1 VNAQPSANL
10 KEKASVHRQL
20 RILKWSHGK
29 TTTNE
34 ITGFQFIVSFF
45 FLYSFC
51 AIAKPHRKSNM
62 PKSLLI

>member
-45 FLYSFC
+45 SYIRFVLLQNP
-51 AIAKPHRKSNM
+51 IAKATCRKVY
-62 PKSLLI
+62 

>member
-1 VNAQPSANL
+1 MNAQPSANL
-10 KEKASVHRQL
+10 KEKASVHQQL

-45 FLYSFC
+45 SYIRFVLLQNP
-51 AIAKPHRKSNM
+51 IAKATCRKVY
-62 PKSLLI
+62 